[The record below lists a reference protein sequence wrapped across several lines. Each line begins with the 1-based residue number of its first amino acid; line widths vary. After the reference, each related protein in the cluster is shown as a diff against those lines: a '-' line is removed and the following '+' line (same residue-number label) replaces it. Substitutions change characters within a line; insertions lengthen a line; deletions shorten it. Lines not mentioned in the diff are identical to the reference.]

1 MAETHTVTFPA
12 RYLGRHAKSWNGFR
26 NAQGEDV
33 PAGSS
38 TVHRLQL
45 DDSGQIVEATERR
58 DQPMTATVP
67 WALRSMRPSC
77 CARPAISSGT
87 RWKRSRRLLRL
98 PDGACP

>member
-67 WALRSMRPSC
+67 WGAEVDATVVL
-77 CARPAISSGT
+77 RPAGNKFRYT
-87 RWKRSRRLLRL
+87 LEALA
-98 PDGACP
+98 PAAAAA